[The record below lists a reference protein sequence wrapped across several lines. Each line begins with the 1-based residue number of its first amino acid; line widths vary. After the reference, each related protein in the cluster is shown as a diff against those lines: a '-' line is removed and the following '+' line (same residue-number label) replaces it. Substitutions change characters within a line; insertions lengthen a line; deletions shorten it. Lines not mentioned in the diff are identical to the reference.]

1 MEKALVFLRKLVA
14 LALLVLVY
22 LITQDFVPFLISIPI
37 LLLVFGLIASRI
49 LHTQP
54 KELYNFQ
61 RSEKYFAQGGLRDLV
76 RIPTMLMA
84 FVYDILVWVVWGLY
98 QIVLLFTDLIY
109 LIKEGLF
116 FILHLIIKLLRTLWP
131 AWRILF
137 KLVLFYFIKWPWW
150 IYRYAYKSVGK
161 TFRINLLKTSAIGAF
176 IALFV
181 VQLFYFISIITETP
195 GLYYIGIVLSI
206 LPITWVFGE
215 IASIRGQE
223 LLDAPF
229 SQIRAKFHN
238 GMESVRS
245 LVLFISF
252 FVILVLAQTGLSML
266 GWIQGSGIIFLGLS
280 INISFLVN
288 VILLFVAVLILFSS
302 FVLPTYRLYNS
313 FSETALKDLAQ
324 LLSYILRR
332 CFQQASGIIP
342 SVIFSIISIIP
353 VSLLVILATFTTLK
367 VKENISEIKIDQL
380 MLKQSKTSDQIE
392 EHRIGQEINL
402 MKQVA
407 TFPRQFFQDINH
419 RGLIS
424 NEIIQY
430 QNLKKQYLIELA
442 INQEKSNQEIESL
455 KEVLRQEQNK
465 IALNQTRVEEVEQKV
480 KTIEKQLMQYNSKLQ
495 LEVERTDITIEYL
508 QLQLKQFPVLFYLSG
523 LFVVIAGGFV
533 LTFFL
538 AYYGNFF
545 YRAYLF
551 RNDGTPAQWRLILE
565 EERNDDSR
573 QPLLSIS
580 LNIILIVLLAYFLNQ
595 TSVGYLPD
603 LLKLRF

>member
-1 MEKALVFLRKLVA
+1 MENALVFLRKLVA

-49 LHTQP
+49 LHAQP

-109 LIKEGLF
+109 LVKEGLF
-116 FILHLIIKLLRTLWP
+116 FILQLIIKLLRTLWP
-131 AWRILF
+131 TWRILF

-181 VQLFYFISIITETP
+181 FQLFYFISIITETP

-252 FVILVLAQTGLSML
+252 FVFLVLAQTGLSML

-313 FSETALKDLAQ
+313 FSETSLKDLAQ

-353 VSLLVILATFTTLK
+353 VSLLVILATFATLK

-442 INQEKSNQEIESL
+442 INQEKANQEIESL

-465 IALNQTRVEEVEQKV
+465 LALNQTRVEEVEQKV
-480 KTIEKQLMQYNSKLQ
+480 KTIEKHFMQYNSKLK